1 MKMQRYERNR
11 FPHLPVHCG
20 FCGQLV
26 ISASENEPLINPCA
40 HTLFIAHDEGYEF
53 LSERAV
59 LQLRKKGFTVST
71 ETGKPIE
78 VTPAH
83 EEDGIDSPDE
93 ITDQLEFEDGLKVA
107 SYEGMPS
114 GFGAYV
120 GFAPLEDK

>member
-40 HTLFIAHDEGYEF
+40 HTVFIAHDEGYEF
-53 LSERAV
+53 LAERAI

-78 VTPAH
+78 GIRPVNPYGRQPRTCAGKLEGDSWVEGQQVAGDTCPAF
-83 EEDGIDSPDE
+83 
-93 ITDQLEFEDGLKVA
+93 Q
-107 SYEGMPS
+107 
-114 GFGAYV
+114 
-120 GFAPLEDK
+120 